1 MQGAVSFSQVELEP
15 LIVSDQFFLRIPN
28 RRDIESVVL
37 HAYRKKYFLA
47 ASLEA
52 LYRLEDLFFA
62 LFRVTVEERLAK
74 EIRIAA
80 LCLVVVNRHGIEVS
94 NDVIKVNIDKRV
106 G

>member
-1 MQGAVSFSQVELEP
+1 M
-15 LIVSDQFFLRIPN
+15 
-28 RRDIESVVL
+28 VL
-37 HAYRKKYFLA
+37 HAYRKEELLA
-47 ASLEA
+47 ASSEV
-52 LYRLEDLFFA
+52 LYRFEDLFLA
-62 LFRVTVEERLAK
+62 LFRVAVEERLAK